1 MPVDFVT
8 NEEIIRAA
16 RRKLD
21 QAAWH
26 YLVGG
31 SESETTMRRN
41 RLAFDRIAFRPR
53 VLRDVSK
60 IDTSTTFL
68 GQLLRMPVM
77 LAPVGTMQVFHPG
90 GGATAGEAAGE
101 FGTMQV
107 VSSATEPSLEEGA
120 AAGSSPKVYQLYV
133 RNDLATVADVV
144 RRAKD
149 AGYVGFCI
157 TVDLAVYS
165 RRERPLIGRSTAQR
179 DRALLGQSFLARLDW
194 RNAGLIKEM
203 TDAAGLPLL
212 VKGIATP
219 EDAMLAVEHG
229 VDVIWVSN
237 HGGRQL
243 DHGRGTLDMLP
254 GIVEAV
260 GSRAGIVV
268 DGGIQRGGDVL
279 KALALGAQAVA
290 IGKLQG
296 WGLGAAG
303 KDGLVRVLEILE
315 DEMISAMGL
324 LGVTSVD
331 QLDASYLRKAEP
343 VTSPHEMSAWVNMPG
358 GRIL

>member
-1 MPVDFVT
+1 MFMDFVT
-8 NEEIIRAA
+8 NQEIILAA
-16 RRKLD
+16 RRKLG
-21 QAAWH
+21 QAAWD

-41 RLAFDRIAFRPR
+41 RLAYDRVAFRPR
-53 VLRDVSK
+53 VLVDVSK
-60 IDTSTTFL
+60 IDTSSTFL
-68 GQLLRMPVM
+68 GHTLRIPVL
-77 LAPVGTMQVFHPG
+77 LAPMGTMQVFDAG
-90 GGATAGEAAGE
+90 GGATAGEAAAE

-120 AAGSSPKVYQLYV
+120 VAGSGPKVYQLYV
-133 RNDLATVADVV
+133 RDNLAAVADVV

-165 RRERPLIGRSTAQR
+165 RRERPLLGRSTAQR
-179 DRALLGQSFLARLDW
+179 DRATLGQNFLARLDLNVAD
-194 RNAGLIKEM
+194 RIKEM
-203 TDAAGLPLL
+203 TDAAGLPFI
-212 VKGIATP
+212 VKGIATA
-219 EDAMLAVEHG
+219 EDAALALEHG

-243 DHGRGTLDMLP
+243 DHGRGSLEVLP
-254 GIVEAV
+254 EIVEAV
-260 GSRAGIVV
+260 AGRATIVV
-268 DGGIQRGGDVL
+268 DGGIQRGGDIL
-279 KALALGAQAVA
+279 KALAMGAQAVA

-315 DEMISAMGL
+315 DEMISSMGL
-324 LGVTSVD
+324 LGVTAID
-331 QLDASYLRKAEP
+331 QLNGSYLRKAEP
-343 VTSPHEMSAWVNMPG
+343 VTLPHEMSAWVNMPG
-358 GRIL
+358 TRIQ